1 MTTANESPALSTPP
15 ALTPLRR
22 ARERFLTGLPL
33 PDGVPAEVA
42 AAWRRARF
50 FGVPHDLSGSA
61 RSAPPVGSTL
71 LTAARPV
78 LERLGP
84 PLSCGQSA
92 VVLTDER
99 LRVLWSGGNTPHE
112 ERCPDLSEREVG
124 HNSAALALR
133 SRSRAEV
140 HGPEHF
146 LDLWQDVSAVSV
158 PVLAPENGRV
168 LGTVTVA
175 SGLCAERSPH
185 PGAALAEATV
195 AAVEAELLTR
205 SRTAERVLLDAYQ
218 RAAARPGAAVVALD
232 GRNRLLNEAAAE
244 LLPPS
249 ALAALEAL
257 AALQLGTAGDRPEG
271 PGRPNQL
278 DGSDGPNQ
286 PEGPEGP
293 KGPDE
298 PKRPDG
304 PHGPNQPDGPE
315 GPKAPEHPDALDV
328 AQQPGPCA
336 LALPDA
342 AGIAWVTRVRHE
354 GVVIGVVAVIEP
366 PAGVPAQPV
375 GRPRVALAGRSVPW
389 RHATSRAAEL
399 ARSRGPLLLT
409 GERGTGKTY
418 LARELLAARGGPPP
432 LVVDAAERPAADAIA
447 DWAETSTD
455 SQARTSAEGR
465 ARTST
470 DDRAETP
477 ADSRARTST
486 DGRSETSA
494 ANRARAPIDDRSETS
509 TDSPVRTSTDGWAGA
524 SADSQAGTSADGP
537 DVASACDPAV
547 AVATGRPLLLR
558 HAEQLASADVAS
570 LNSLLDAHPHAPLL
584 VTYTPGTPPGPC
596 LQRLLDSLAARS
608 VALPALRERPD
619 DLRELLAEL
628 TPRPAPGE
636 PPLTWSLD
644 ALHALERHTWPGNV
658 TELAHLVRALA
669 ERRRSTG
676 PVRRAELPDPVR
688 EGPRHGR

>member
-1 MTTANESPALSTPP
+1 MTTANDPH

-33 PDGVPAEVA
+33 PDDVPADVA

-50 FGVPHDLSGSA
+50 FGVPHDLTDPADPAPPAGSA
-61 RSAPPVGSTL
+61 L

-78 LERLGP
+78 LERLAP
-84 PLSCGQSA
+84 PLSSGQSA

-99 LRVLWSGGNTPHE
+99 LRVLWSGGNSPHD
-112 ERCPDLSEREVG
+112 ERYPDLSEQQVG

-168 LGTVTVA
+168 LGTVTVT

-232 GRNRLLNEAAAE
+232 GRNRLLTEAAAG

-249 ALAALEAL
+249 ALEALEAL
-257 AALQLGTAGDRPEG
+257 EAQERSTTANRPDAQTGQDKPHPPHVPHSPRGPHRSHLSERPDRPAEWRE
-271 PGRPNQL
+271 PERAAERGR
-278 DGSDGPNQ
+278 
-286 PEGPEGP
+286 
-293 KGPDE
+293 
-298 PKRPDG
+298 
-304 PHGPNQPDGPE
+304 
-315 GPKAPEHPDALDV
+315 APYPLE
-328 AQQPGPCA
+328 
-336 LALPDA
+336 LPDA
-342 AGIAWVTRVRHE
+342 AGTAWITQVCH
-354 GVVIGVVAVIEP
+354 GGAVIGVVAVIEP
-366 PAGVPAQPV
+366 PVGLPARPV
-375 GRPRVALAGRSVPW
+375 GPPRVTLAGHSVPW

-399 ARSRGPLLLT
+399 ASTREPLLLT
-409 GERGTGKTY
+409 GERGTGKTF
-418 LARELLAARGGPPP
+418 LARQLLAARGEPAP
-432 LVVDAAERPAADAIA
+432 LVVDAAQRPAADAIHG
-447 DWAETSTD
+447 WAGTSV
-455 SQARTSAEGR
+455 
-465 ARTST
+465 
-470 DDRAETP
+470 
-477 ADSRARTST
+477 
-486 DGRSETSA
+486 DGRSGTA
-494 ANRARAPIDDRSETS
+494 APAPD
-509 TDSPVRTSTDGWAGA
+509 
-524 SADSQAGTSADGP
+524 
-537 DVASACDPAV
+537 
-547 AVATGRPLLLR
+547 RPLLLR
-558 HAEQLASADVAS
+558 HAEQLAPVGVAA
-570 LNSLLDAHPHAPLL
+570 LNSLLDAHRHSHPHPPLL

-619 DLRELLAEL
+619 DIRELLAEL
-628 TPRPAPGE
+628 TPRPAPGV

-658 TELAHLVRALA
+658 TELAQLVRALA
-669 ERRRSTG
+669 ERRRTTG
-676 PVRRAELPDPVR
+676 PVRRAELPDHVR
-688 EGPRHGR
+688 ERPPARPLSPMEHAERTAILEALRSHGGNKARTAAALGIARATLYRKLRAYRS